1 MTDNFLYKDD
11 FLSLKVMDGWY
22 KYAHMSRTQ
31 PAADG
36 SGQGVAILVY
46 TRTREGKLD
55 KILGRYE
62 TCIIHRSEAEG
73 LTSITGGVDAGKS
86 VEESAVHEL
95 QEEAGYE
102 DVHPSQLEPLGTCR
116 PSKQEDS
123 LWHLFAFDAS
133 GLKRRE
139 ESVGDGTKGEEDAY
153 CNWVEPYLALGCKCP
168 LVPTMFIRAGL
179 VDLL

>member
-36 SGQGVAILVY
+36 SGQGVAILVH
-46 TRTREGKLD
+46 TLTPEGRLD
-55 KILGRYE
+55 KVLGRYE
-62 TCIIHRSEAEG
+62 NCIVHRSEADG
-73 LTSITGGVDAGKS
+73 LTSITGGVDKGKS
-86 VEESAVHEL
+86 IEESALHEL
-95 QEEAGYE
+95 NEEAGYE
-102 DVHPSQLEPLGTCR
+102 NAEPGKLLPLGTCR

-123 LWHLFAFDAS
+123 LWHLFAFDAT
-133 GLKRRE
+133 GLERRE
-139 ESVGDGTKGEEDAY
+139 ESIGDGTVGEENAY
-153 CNWVEPYLALGCKCP
+153 CKWVEPYVALGCKCP